1 MIKEYTK
8 KSDGKKY
15 YMVKIYLGKDEISKK
30 DRYTT
35 RRGFKTK
42 KEALLC
48 EAKLKTDVANNGL
61 LNNEITTFQE
71 LYNLWFEGYKH
82 TVKENSLIV

>member
-15 YMVKIYLGKDEISKK
+15 YMVKVYLGKDEISKK

-42 KEALLC
+42 K
-48 EAKLKTDVANNGL
+48 KLYYVK
-61 LNNEITTFQE
+61 Q
-71 LYNLWFEGYKH
+71 NLKQM
-82 TVKENSLIV
+82 